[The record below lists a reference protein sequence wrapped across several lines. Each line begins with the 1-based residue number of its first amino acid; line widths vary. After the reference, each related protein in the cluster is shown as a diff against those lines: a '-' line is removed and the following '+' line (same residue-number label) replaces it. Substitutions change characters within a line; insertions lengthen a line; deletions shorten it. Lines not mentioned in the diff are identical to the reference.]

1 MPPSDAI
8 EANIREKAAKLDL
21 FYDRIMSCRVVVEA
35 PHRHHHKGKLY
46 HVRVDITVPG
56 GELVI
61 RREPRRLAEP
71 ALRYQKVTGG
81 EQVENHDLSKYA
93 AHEDIYL
100 AIRDAFDAARRKLQ
114 DYARRRRGAVKVR
127 ESVTHATI
135 SKLFPEEGFGF
146 LEAPDGREIYFH
158 RNSVLEPGFDY
169 LKVGTL
175 VYISEEQGEKGPQAS
190 TVRFMG
196 KHSLSKSAS

>member
-127 ESVTHATI
+127 ESVTHAAI

-175 VYISEEQGEKGPQAS
+175 VYFSEEQGEKGPQAS